1 MEGYYWLIIMAILIL
16 FEIITLGLSTIWFA
30 FGALAAFVASLFGA
44 NLVIQ
49 LIVFFAVSLITLFFT
64 RPIAL
69 KYFNKDRIKTNAES
83 LIGLKAVVTEQ
94 IDNLGASGYVSV
106 GGQEWMARS
115 VGDVLIDEGR
125 TVIIDGISGAKL
137 IVKPSDVDCEKEE
150 NNG

>member
-1 MEGYYWLIIMAILIL
+1 MEGYYWLIIMAVLIL

-30 FGALAAFVASLFGA
+30 FGALAAFVASLLGA
-44 NLVIQ
+44 NLVVQ

-64 RPIAL
+64 RPVAL
-69 KYFNKDRIKTNAES
+69 KYFNKDRTKTNAES
-83 LIGLKAVVTEQ
+83 LVGQKAVVTEQ

-115 VGDVLIDEGR
+115 VDDEVIDKGK
-125 TVIIDGISGAKL
+125 TVIVDGISGAKL
-137 IVKPSDVDCEKEE
+137 IVSLPDTAGEKEE